1 MRTKWAGRAE
11 QKGAGEVITLLPFEI
26 LVAIFSHVD
35 TVQDISHCRL
45 VCSRWAAAGLD
56 SSLRYHSGW
65 IRLKEEAL
73 FQEGKFKLR
82 KEKTRFF
89 NLAQGS
95 ADLFF
100 TKAGIRK
107 NPCLTSWQLL
117 KDDEV
122 EPEDG
127 VLWDEPAPC
136 SGSPNY
142 SPTDAEKPDTEPKT
156 ITEAEERALPFV
168 WRERMVAH
176 NGRRILLHLRVLEER
191 VILVCR

>member
-1 MRTKWAGRAE
+1 MDQNEGSGAISRRKVQTAEGEDSFFQPRPRECRAFLH
-11 QKGAGEVITLLPFEI
+11 Q
-26 LVAIFSHVD
+26 
-35 TVQDISHCRL
+35 
-45 VCSRWAAAGLD
+45 SRN
-56 SSLRYHSGW
+56 
-65 IRLKEEAL
+65 
-73 FQEGKFKLR
+73 FQ
-82 KEKTRFF
+82 T
-89 NLAQGS
+89 
-95 ADLFF
+95 
-100 TKAGIRK
+100 
-107 NPCLTSWQLL
+107 CLTSWQLL